1 MQSRLPLISYIY
13 FPKSFLP
20 VRSRLYNLTIQ
31 FQCTFTLMLSDSQSP
46 CKVRLN
52 NVNTFPL
59 QKSTRTLSIDI
70 KRQTRRLLI
79 TKTYFIL
86 FEIRAGEEISINKT
100 YLSQVFK
107 GKVCC
112 PRHKVCLIW
121 IKVIMVRIQK
131 ISEWTGQI

>member
-1 MQSRLPLISYIY
+1 MQSRLPLNSYIY

-86 FEIRAGEEISINKT
+86 FEISHVCFYWIWYIQSEKAQILVSEYFLRVEGRR
-100 YLSQVFK
+100 YLQQKKMFYFK
-107 GKVCC
+107 
-112 PRHKVCLIW
+112 L
-121 IKVIMVRIQK
+121 Q
-131 ISEWTGQI
+131 

>member
-1 MQSRLPLISYIY
+1 MQSRLPLIYIY

-20 VRSRLYNLTIQ
+20 TLSRLYNLTIL
-31 FQCTFTLMLSDSQSP
+31 FQCTSTVKLSDCRSQPESQ
-46 CKVRLN
+46 N
-52 NVNTFPL
+52 YVNTFTW

-70 KRQTRRLLI
+70 KRQTRRLLT

-86 FEIRAGEEISINKT
+86 WENIRAGKEVSIIKT

-112 PRHKVCLIW
+112 LRHKVCLIW

-131 ISEWTGQI
+131 ISEWTGYI